1 MANYFKNKYFLII
14 LLLVI
19 ISMIVLAIYSRLF
32 YNTTEESSVIKNY
45 PKNYPE
51 RQIVEGSSIM
61 SALKTYH
68 NEEYGF
74 EFQYPENW
82 TLHADTFYSPFSRFN
97 LVGASPE
104 ENGRPNP
111 IASPLLINIVT
122 PDFAEGVVVNR
133 KNLGAMETDIVVGG
147 INGKKYEYIENI
159 VKISIDL
166 PFGEYKMILGADKKH
181 EDVFNQILTSF
192 KFLK

>member
-1 MANYFKNKYFLII
+1 MVNYFKNKYFLII

-19 ISMIVLAIYSRLF
+19 ISMIAWVIYFRLF
-32 YNTTEESSVIKNY
+32 YNTTEESPVIKNY
-45 PKNYPE
+45 FKNYPE
-51 RQIVEGSSIM
+51 RQIVEGSSAM
-61 SALKTYH
+61 PALKTYH

-82 TLHADTFYSPFSRFN
+82 TFHANTFYSPFSRFN

-111 IASPLLINIVT
+111 IVSPLLINIVT
-122 PDFAEGVVVNR
+122 PDFAERAAVNR
-133 KNLGAMETDIVVGG
+133 KNLGAIETDIVAGE
-147 INGKKYEYIENI
+147 INGKKYEYTENI

-181 EDVFNQILTSF
+181 EDVFNQIIASF

>member
-97 LVGASPE
+97 LVGAAPE

-111 IASPLLINIVT
+111 IVSTLLINIVT
-122 PDFAEGVVVNR
+122 PDFAERAVVNR

-181 EDVFNQILTSF
+181 EDVFNQILASF

>member
-122 PDFAEGVVVNR
+122 PDFAERAVVNR

-181 EDVFNQILTSF
+181 EDVFNQILASF